1 MEACMVQ
8 GRPVPDALVGEL
20 PDSAALLDQP
30 VALRERLAA
39 DGFLYLKGV
48 LDKALV
54 AAARAEVLQ
63 RLVAVGEVAEPA
75 TEAIATGTSQRDAL
89 IEDRGLFW
97 KSVSEG
103 PMLRS
108 LSHGA
113 AMYRIMQLV
122 VGDPVRPQDYMFLRA
137 GARGRATGL
146 HFDYPFFTR
155 AHDQVYTAWLPIGD
169 APVTDGPLIVVEGS
183 HNFRDLIEPMIG
195 FDVALDKTRKATLD
209 QDAASFAQHRGARL
223 LTRNFEAGDVAV
235 FGMYTLHGS
244 LENHSPINRVRLS
257 CDVRWQ
263 PLSLP
268 LDTRYFGANPGGT
281 TGAGYGELV
290 GAKPLTQE
298 WHVR

>member
-1 MEACMVQ
+1 MQGCMVQ
-8 GRPVPDALVGEL
+8 GQPVPDALIGEL
-20 PDSAALLDQP
+20 PDSSALLERP
-30 VALRERLAA
+30 AALRERLAA

-48 LDKALV
+48 IDTALID
-54 AAARAEVLQ
+54 AARAEVFA
-63 RLVAVGEVAEPA
+63 RLVAVGEVSEPA
-75 TEAIATGTSQRDAL
+75 LEAIATGTSRRDEL
-89 IEDRGLFW
+89 VTDRGQFW

-103 PMLRS
+103 PLLRS
-108 LSHGA
+108 LSHGEA
-113 AMYRIMQLV
+113 TNRIMSLAI
-122 VGDPVRPQDYMFLRA
+122 GGPARAQDYIFLRA

-169 APVTDGPLIVVEGS
+169 VPVTDGPLVIVEGS
-183 HNFRDLIEPMIG
+183 HTFSDLIEPMIG
-195 FDVALDKTRKATLD
+195 FDVALDNTRKATLP
-209 QDAASFAQHRGARL
+209 QDAVTLAQQRGARL
-223 LTRNFEAGDVAV
+223 LTRNFEAGDIVI

-244 LENHSPINRVRLS
+244 LENHSAVNRVRLS

-263 PLSLP
+263 PRSLP
-268 LDTRYFGANPGGT
+268 LDERYFGANPGGT